1 MRSKFRLELGVTN
14 VWRAPAVRGGERMR
28 DGSGKFVHANQKPKR
43 LIRLAIEATAEVG
56 DVVWEPFGGLCTAA
70 IVCSEIERAC
80 FSAELLPEYFA
91 AAAKRLKGDPQL
103 RLV

>member
-1 MRSKFRLELGVTN
+1 MRRE
-14 VWRAPAVRGGERMR
+14 
-28 DGSGKFVHANQKPKR
+28 DGSGRFIHANQKPLR
-43 LIRLAIEATAEVG
+43 LVRRIIEVASAAG

-70 IVCSEIERAC
+70 IVCAETRRAC

-91 AAAKRLKGDPQL
+91 AASRRLKGNPQL